1 MTSLIRAVALQGFE
15 AAARSVGVDPL
26 AQLARVDLPP
36 ESLIATDNFISYLAF
51 IRLLETTAEAG
62 QCADFG
68 LRLASYQ
75 EAFMEG
81 PLTLLMRHA
90 GSLNEALALGAQYGY
105 VFSPAMRASLTPVP
119 EHPEFIDLSLIINV
133 KGQKNCAQTTEYVL
147 LGVAMALKWLSRGGI
162 HPQLIMAPHE
172 RLGSAESYAR
182 FFPCEF
188 RFGMPFA
195 AIRISASDLS
205 TPLPD
210 RNPLLLQMAKSY
222 IEQNFGVSRQ
232 LISDRV
238 RVLSRQLMGVG
249 RATQGDIAAALAMH
263 AKTLQ
268 RRLLAEGERFDV
280 LLDIER
286 RDRFVELLMQPSR
299 PSLAQIALMVGYSE
313 QAALTRSCQRWFGCS
328 PSALRQR
335 QQDQEASLGVSGVL
349 SNQ

>member
-1 MTSLIRAVALQGFE
+1 MTSLIRAVALQGYE
-15 AAARSVGVDPL
+15 AAARSVGVAPM

-36 ESLIATDNFISYLAF
+36 ETLVATDNFISYLAF
-51 IRLLETTAEAG
+51 IRLLENTAEAG
-62 QCADFG
+62 QCADLG

-75 EAFMEG
+75 EAFIEG
-81 PLTLLMRHA
+81 PLTLLMRYA
-90 GSLNEALALGAQYGY
+90 DSLNEALALGAQYGY
-105 VFSPAMRASLTPVP
+105 VFSPAMRTSLTPVA
-119 EHPEFIDLSLIINV
+119 EHPELVDLTLIV
-133 KGQKNCAQTTEYVL
+133 HVRGQKNCAQTTEYVL
-147 LGVAMALKWLSRGGI
+147 FAVAQVLRWLSHGEIR
-162 HPQLIMAPHE
+162 PLLIMAPHARMGTVE
-172 RLGSAESYAR
+172 HYAR
-182 FFPCEF
+182 YLPCEC
-188 RFGMPFA
+188 RFDMPFA
-195 AIRISASDLS
+195 AIRIAASDL
-205 TPLPD
+205 TLALPE

-238 RVLSRQLMGVG
+238 RVLARQLMGVG
-249 RATQGDIAAALAMH
+249 RATQGGIASALAMH

-268 RRLLAEGERFDV
+268 RRLLAEGERFDL

-335 QQDQEASLGVSGVL
+335 QQGQDAQSTDSELL